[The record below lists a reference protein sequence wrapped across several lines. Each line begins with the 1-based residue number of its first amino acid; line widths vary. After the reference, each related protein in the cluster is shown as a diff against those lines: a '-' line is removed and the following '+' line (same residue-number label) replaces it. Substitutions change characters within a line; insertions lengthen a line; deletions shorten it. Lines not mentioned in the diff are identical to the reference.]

1 MQTMSSFIHYID
13 PQPGV
18 GGGPISQPA
27 SQFGADPEVQTM
39 DSFVQFLDEPVVVQG
54 NIPIT
59 QPPTGSTPSSN
70 ERADPRIFMTIS
82 ELVTGN
88 GAYLLPYLQQGSVGS
103 GSDDNHTM
111 SSFVQPVPDDLR
123 GYNRDVMTFTYQH
136 GELSVDQEFLNP
148 ANEERAKESVS
159 MGDKHWQN
167 MSRAGPSGSR

>member
-1 MQTMSSFIHYID
+1 MSQPAGHKMQTMSSFIHYID

-88 GAYLLPYLQQGSVGS
+88 GSEPNNVWHNLIIMAVHSVL
-103 GSDDNHTM
+103 TCC
-111 SSFVQPVPDDLR
+111 R
-123 GYNRDVMTFTYQH
+123 IYNRD
-136 GELSVDQEFLNP
+136 L
-148 ANEERAKESVS
+148 
-159 MGDKHWQN
+159 
-167 MSRAGPSGSR
+167 